1 MLLHFVAS
9 TIYDLAFAIML
20 LGQSVLPAVC
30 GVCIFDVE
38 VVCSIYI
45 FERKFFLMAS
55 ALCVLTLLQTLIGF
69 RVMYFRHFVAVYNL
83 CLLHFVT
90 STVHYVASTF
100 CDVDILWLLHMFC
113 ILHNLAVA
121 SALCIL
127 NLLPLVFNILHYIF
141 STFCSFDIL
150 FSTFDILLLPH
161 SSAFPPLCDFRIL
174 SLPHSMGST

>member
-38 VVCSIYI
+38 VLCSIYI

-55 ALCVLTLLQTLIGF
+55 ALCVLNLLQTLIVF
-69 RVMYFRHFVAVYNL
+69 ILMYFRHFVAVYNL

-127 NLLPLVFNILHYIF
+127 NLLPLVFNITLYIF
-141 STFCSFDIL
+141 NFL
-150 FSTFDILLLPH
+150 FL
-161 SSAFPPLCDFRIL
+161 
-174 SLPHSMGST
+174 